1 MKNSF
6 TVKLSALVAVI
17 VLAAGVGRAQEI
29 VDLGLSVRWASCNL
43 GATEPEQAGNYCAW
57 GETKP
62 KPVYSWKFYKWFS
75 TEKKAL
81 TKYNYKADMGTVDN
95 RMVLAPEDD
104 AAYVQSNGLWRMPT
118 REEFVELIKKCSWQC
133 VTINGMLVFEGR
145 SRINGN
151 KILLP
156 LGGVWDASKLDAY
169 NDGGLYWTSS
179 IDEGKSE
186 FDKGP
191 SHAWMVY
198 MANEITDMTS
208 ERYQGLSIRPV
219 TDRKQ

>member
-1 MKNSF
+1 M
-6 TVKLSALVAVI
+6 
-17 VLAAGVGRAQEI
+17 
-29 VDLGLSVRWASCNL
+29 
-43 GATEPEQAGNYCAW
+43 
-57 GETKP
+57 
-62 KPVYSWKFYKWFS
+62 
-75 TEKKAL
+75 
-81 TKYNYKADMGTVDN
+81 
-95 RMVLAPEDD
+95 
-104 AAYVQSNGLWRMPT
+104 QSNGLWRMPT
-118 REEFVELIKKCSWQC
+118 REEFVELIQNCSWNC

-156 LGGVWDASKLDAY
+156 LGGVWDGSKLDAY

-198 MANEITDMTS
+198 MAYEITDMTS
-208 ERYQGLSIRPV
+208 ERYQGLNIRPV
-219 TDRKQ
+219 TDRKP